1 MCAIATTAEHAA
13 ARPESQ
19 RFTRDEIA
27 ALKKR
32 DNLTNFG
39 YIAGIYAVIIITA
52 VAAIGV
58 FEAYRAGEIGLG
70 WAILA
75 GFLAVLSMGASQHQ
89 FGAVIHEA
97 THYVLFENRKLN
109 ELASDWLAG
118 FPIYTS
124 TQSYRLHHFAHHQFV
139 NDPDR
144 DPIATQASESGH
156 WLDFPVTHIELAK
169 GFLKLLLPTNLVRY
183 LVTRARHSSMP
194 DETNPYFDEETRPN
208 VLAVRIAVIYLIG
221 LPLALVAL
229 VATGQFFAAAM
240 LLVGSYV
247 LAMAYY
253 LAIPEHYFMTPNIK
267 PVISDRYTT
276 IGRLTY
282 ATMLY
287 GLVTVAEYA
296 TGAPAWGYLFL
307 LWFLPLFTAFPVFMV
322 LREWIQHGN
331 ADRGRYTNSRVFL
344 VDPLSRYAVFPLGMD
359 YHLPHHLYASV
370 PHYRLKALHKLLQR
384 DPAYVEKCRIVRG
397 WTGNVENMPGIVEVL
412 GPRYAVHSDEITID
426 EKALENAEIRNPT
439 AIAAQVEASRKGRIW
454 RR

>member
-1 MCAIATTAEHAA
+1 MSGTAASAEHAS
-13 ARPESQ
+13 ARPDLQ
-19 RFTRDEIA
+19 RFTREEIA

-32 DNLTNFG
+32 DNVTNFG
-39 YIAGIYAVIIITA
+39 YIAGIYGIIIATA
-52 VAAIGV
+52 IVAVGV
-58 FEAYRAGEIGLG
+58 FEAYRAGDIGLG
-70 WAILA
+70 WALLA

-97 THYVLFENRKLN
+97 THYMLFENRKLN

-156 WLDFPVTHIELAK
+156 WLDFPVTHIEFAK
-169 GFLKLLLPTNLVRY
+169 SFLKLLMPHKLLRY

-208 VLAVRIAVIYLIG
+208 ALALRIAVIYLIG

-229 VATGQFFAAAM
+229 VAMGQFLAAAM
-240 LLVGSYV
+240 LLAGSYV
-247 LAMAYY
+247 LAVAYY
-253 LAIPEHYFMTPNIK
+253 LTIPEHYFMTPNIK
-267 PVISDRYTT
+267 SVISDRFTT
-276 IGRLTY
+276 IGRITY
-282 ATMLY
+282 ATLLY
-287 GLVTVAEYA
+287 GSVTAAEYA
-296 TGAPAWGYLFL
+296 SGAPAWGYLFL

-370 PHYRLKALHKLLQR
+370 PHYRLRALHELLQR
-384 DPAYVEKCRIVRG
+384 DPAYVENCRIVKG
-397 WTGNVENMPGIVEVL
+397 WTGECENTPGIIEVL
-412 GPRYAVHSDEITID
+412 GPRYTVRGEEIAID
-426 EKALENAEIRNPT
+426 EEALENAEIRDPT
-439 AIAAQVEASRKGRIW
+439 VIAAQVEASRKGRIW
-454 RR
+454 